1 MSHMEDIT
9 PIVKSSLCDYSDA
22 HTIVKRTITIAE
34 RGAHAVAREAD
45 ERNKGVIFKYG
56 APFTNCISE
65 INNTTQIDNAKDI
78 DVVMTMYN
86 YIEYSDT
93 CLKTYGS
100 FWHYYRDD
108 PNANLEDSES
118 FKSKIKIMQSTPDD
132 GKKKNVEIAVPL
144 KSLNNFR
151 RTLEIT
157 LINHEINLIQHG
169 HQLVS
174 LQIQQMQEHLQ

>member
-1 MSHMEDIT
+1 
-9 PIVKSSLCDYSDA
+9 
-22 HTIVKRTITIAE
+22 
-34 RGAHAVAREAD
+34 
-45 ERNKGVIFKYG
+45 
-56 APFTNCISE
+56 
-65 INNTTQIDNAKDI
+65 
-78 DVVMTMYN
+78 
-86 YIEYSDT
+86 
-93 CLKTYGS
+93 
-100 FWHYYRDD
+100 
-108 PNANLEDSES
+108 
-118 FKSKIKIMQSTPDD
+118 MQSTPDD